1 MRLSS
6 RFIKASIELFGMTLL
21 VLDLF
26 YFRQGILAGASLA
39 YFGFEYLRY
48 RRKAVLNFR
57 KSKDLREG
65 MTLQDIQSIE
75 RDYSLREDF
84 NSFEK
89 HAQVRSP
96 LDRYFYYEKYKR
108 IRDLL
113 LSYGSKGGLWLDL
126 GCGFGEDTFYMVQR
140 LSQKAIGLELDE
152 IKLSKALDKYQG
164 PHCFPPVAF
173 LVGDALH
180 APFQSQR
187 FDTILM
193 TEVLEHLI
201 RPEDGIKRCHFLLKE
216 GGVLILSTPSL
227 HNLGYSMNPFLI
239 LEKAISLFDDRV
251 LPPYHGLHAQFEY
264 DWRRPEPRY
273 GIHYHFSQKGLRGI
287 LTRNQ
292 FQILWEGSFEIEI
305 SPFLSMELLA
315 RGDVGRMRELVQPVE
330 KILERVPLINRL
342 GQHLLVVAQKKP

>member
-1 MRLSS
+1 
-6 RFIKASIELFGMTLL
+6 MTLL
-21 VLDLF
+21 ALDLL
-26 YFRQGILAGASLA
+26 YFKQGILAGVSLA
-39 YFGFEYLRY
+39 YLVLDYLWY
-48 RRKAVLNFR
+48 RREAVLDFR

-65 MTLQDIQSIE
+65 MTLQDIQAIE

-96 LDRYFYYEKYKR
+96 LDRYFYYEKYEK

-126 GCGFGEDTFYMVQR
+126 GCGFGEDTFYMVQQ

-152 IKLSKALDKYQG
+152 IKLFRALDKYPG
-164 PHCFPPVAF
+164 HHGFPPLAF
-173 LVGDALH
+173 LVGDALRP
-180 APFQSQR
+180 PFQSQR

-193 TEVLEHLI
+193 TEVLEHLLH
-201 RPEDGIKRCHFLLKE
+201 PEDGIKRCHFLLKE

-239 LEKAISLFDDRV
+239 LEKAISLLDDRV

-273 GIHYHFSQKGLRGI
+273 GIHLHFSQKGLRGI

-305 SPFLSMELLA
+305 SPFLAVELLA